1 MIKIITDSTASVS
14 REYAQQH
21 DIAIVP
27 LKINIGEREF
37 IEGTP
42 DTYQEFYDAMLASR
56 EFPKTTQPSTQ
67 EYIDAFQKVVDDGN
81 EAIVFCIGSY
91 LSGSYNGA
99 CLAAKQ
105 VDGADEKI
113 TVVDSNCCSQT
124 TLMLIEEAIADIEKG
139 LSRDEVV
146 ANIEKNIKTAEIC
159 FCPDNLEYLKR
170 GGRLGKVSA
179 VIGTILKIKP
189 LLSFKENTLKCVH
202 KVMGIAKAIPLMI
215 SRIPENAK
223 KIYALSAVNSKYFAM
238 LLAKVKERFPNREIC
253 TGDICPVVSSH
264 VGPAVG
270 VSWIE

>member
-37 IEGTP
+37 LEGTP

-99 CLAAKQ
+99 CLAARQ
-105 VDGADEKI
+105 VEGADEKI

-223 KIYALSAVNSKYFAM
+223 KIYALSAVNSKYFAT